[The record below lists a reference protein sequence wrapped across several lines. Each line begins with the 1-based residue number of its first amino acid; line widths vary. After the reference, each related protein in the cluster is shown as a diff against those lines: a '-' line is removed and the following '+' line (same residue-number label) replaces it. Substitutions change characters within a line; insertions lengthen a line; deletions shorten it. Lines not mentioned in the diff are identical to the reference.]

1 MKIGIFSRRK
11 YPRPEKV
18 VGRGGVWSK
27 KRLPVRINLGAE
39 IKFVRI
45 VLKFPIGDWRYAG
58 SPFAEEI
65 GGL

>member
-1 MKIGIFSRRK
+1 MKIGIFSCRK

-18 VGRGGVWSK
+18 VGGVWLK